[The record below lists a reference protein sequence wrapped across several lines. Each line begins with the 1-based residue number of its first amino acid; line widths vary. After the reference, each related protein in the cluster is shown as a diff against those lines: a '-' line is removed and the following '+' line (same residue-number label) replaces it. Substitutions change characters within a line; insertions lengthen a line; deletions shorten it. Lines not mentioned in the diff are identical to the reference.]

1 MWSKIFLIVF
11 AACMFQT
18 ANAQKDEV
26 ITIKGKVVNSNYQPV
41 LGAVLYID
49 NMKTGNVT
57 KGDGTFKI
65 KVSSSATNLEVRS
78 PEFGNAEKPIEGKT
92 KIDFVLGQGAEPA
105 EGNAEIPTDND
116 KPRGKKI
123 NAYNDIYQMIRAEV
137 PGVVVSGRS
146 LQIKQGHSFFGSA
159 APLLVV
165 NGVIVSS
172 IDNVNPLE
180 VKSIQVLTGSSAA
193 IYGIRGSN
201 GVISITLLNG
211 SEKAKQK

>member
-1 MWSKIFLIVF
+1 MWNKIFFIVF
-11 AACMFQT
+11 AAFMLQT

-41 LGAVLYID
+41 LGAVIYID

-57 KGDGTFKI
+57 KSDGTYKI
-65 KVSSSATNLEVRS
+65 KVSSSAVNLGVRS
-78 PEFGNAEKPIEGKT
+78 PEYGDAEKPIEGKT
-92 KIDFVLGQGAEPA
+92 KIDFVLGGEAGTAGGTP
-105 EGNAEIPTDND
+105 EIPSFND
-116 KPRGKKI
+116 QPKGKKI

-146 LQIKQGHSFFGSA
+146 LQIKQGHSFFGSG

-193 IYGIRGSN
+193 IYGVRGSN

-211 SEKAKQK
+211 SEKAKQ